1 MYGKGSSSMHIQC
14 LKTEEANFSFC
25 VQSLL
30 TKASSAGDLLV
41 EPSDLESGCVGFAEP
56 QVVQLNCPQGKAGNT
71 SEGNGAGRLARG
83 ERAQTV

>member
-1 MYGKGSSSMHIQC
+1 MHIQC

-30 TKASSAGDLLV
+30 TKASFAGDMLV